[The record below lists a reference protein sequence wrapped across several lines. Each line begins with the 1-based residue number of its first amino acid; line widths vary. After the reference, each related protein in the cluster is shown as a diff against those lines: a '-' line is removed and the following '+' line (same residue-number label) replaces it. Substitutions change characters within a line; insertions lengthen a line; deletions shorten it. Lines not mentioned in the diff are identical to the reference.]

1 MHVRGATGSTVTRV
15 APSKIGD
22 VGIMGTH
29 SPLLVSKSQLLGL
42 VYNSLG
48 SFQYGTFLSYSGLTS
63 RQLSLGIYRDWS
75 RDPRGPHSDIQVP
88 WRQKLKLS
96 LPSKHTLLFE
106 LFLED
111 SDHSAVQANAISIAA
126 PTRSE
131 NEDEGN
137 VCTRSAHLSFD
148 LWLAQLMDLEHGVTS
163 DTCPACVT
171 YPRTLHIKSC
181 LQFSEYFLA
190 NLSDYWGERT
200 VAAGPPQIFL
210 RKTKGK
216 QAHTHCST
224 HRLLWVQARLVS
236 SIRRLSCGRTLAWI
250 LLPVS
255 LMPRSRYSKKT

>member
-1 MHVRGATGSTVTRV
+1 MHVRGAIGPTVTRV
-15 APSKIGD
+15 APTKIGD
-22 VGIMGTH
+22 VGITGTH

-48 SFQYGTFLSYSGLTS
+48 CFKYGTFLSYSGLTR

-75 RDPRGPHSDIQVP
+75 RDPRRPHSDIQVP
-88 WRQKLKLS
+88 WRQRLKLS

-148 LWLAQLMDLEHGVTS
+148 LWLAQLMDLEHGVTT
-163 DTCPACVT
+163 DTCPACVM
-171 YPRTLHIKSC
+171 YPSTLHIKSC
-181 LQFSEYFLA
+181 LQFSEYFLDNPLRLLGRA
-190 NLSDYWGERT
+190 HSCCWPSPNLPKKD
-200 VAAGPPQIFL
+200 
-210 RKTKGK
+210 KGK
-216 QAHTHCST
+216 TGPHPLLHSPAAVGTGQAGVLHTSAV
-224 HRLLWVQARLVS
+224 LWEDLGLDTAARKPH
-236 SIRRLSCGRTLAWI
+236 A
-250 LLPVS
+250 
-255 LMPRSRYSKKT
+255 